1 MIGHYE
7 IFPFIILQC
16 NTAKEKLQHS
26 KWEKTNKTV
35 EEEYMSIPLTWVS
48 AWKSFIWYGSIH
60 TSIQNTS
67 SFLVYFTPR
76 YDSTEILMEAELVT
90 SGTLLSILSRKAY
103 WKSLFL
109 LKAVG
114 QALERLLFETLPNKT

>member
-1 MIGHYE
+1 MQYCEGKAPALKVREDKQNCWRGVYVNTFDLGVCMKVFHLVWKHPYQYSKHI
-7 IFPFIILQC
+7 IFPF
-16 NTAKEKLQHS
+16 
-26 KWEKTNKTV
+26 
-35 EEEYMSIPLTWVS
+35 
-48 AWKSFIWYGSIH
+48 
-60 TSIQNTS
+60 
-67 SFLVYFTPR
+67 TPK

-114 QALERLLFETLPNKT
+114 QALERLLFETLPNKI

>member
-35 EEEYMSIPLTWVS
+35 EEEYMVNTFDLGVHMN
-48 AWKSFIWYGSIH
+48 AFHLVWKHPYQYSKHIIFP
-60 TSIQNTS
+60 
-67 SFLVYFTPR
+67 FTPR
-76 YDSTEILMEAELVT
+76 FDSTEILMEAELVT

-114 QALERLLFETLPNKT
+114 EALERLLFETLPNKT

>member
-35 EEEYMSIPLTWVS
+35 EEEYMVNTFDLGVRMN
-48 AWKSFIWYGSIH
+48 AFHLVWKHPYQYSKHIIFP
-60 TSIQNTS
+60 
-67 SFLVYFTPR
+67 FTPR
-76 YDSTEILMEAELVT
+76 HDSTEILMEAELVT
-90 SGTLLSILSRKAY
+90 SGTLLSIPSRKAY

-114 QALERLLFETLPNKT
+114 EALERLLFETLPNKP